1 MRTLVQKLTIL
12 LIGACSAFVLAG
24 SLAPAMASA
33 QTDPFKDICAQGG
46 TGSSSVCHAT
56 GANNL
61 SGSNGLLIKVTNI
74 FAFVTGVAAVFVIM
88 IGGFMYVTANG
99 DAGKA
104 SGGKNAVLFAAIGLV
119 VVVVGRAIIGFVV
132 SKIK

>member
-1 MRTLVQKLTIL
+1 MQAFKRKLTVL
-12 LIGACSAFVLAG
+12 LIGAFSALMLAVA
-24 SLAPAMASA
+24 LAPAVAHA
-33 QTDPFKDICAQGG
+33 QTDPFKDICSQSGA
-46 TGSSSVCHAT
+46 SASSVCHAS

-61 SGSNGLLIKVTNI
+61 SGSNGLLIKVANI

-88 IGGFMYVTANG
+88 IGGFTYITSNG

-104 SGGKNAVLFAAIGLV
+104 SGGKNAVLFACIGLL

-132 SKIK
+132 TKLK

>member
-1 MRTLVQKLTIL
+1 MHAFKQKLAVL
-12 LIGACSAFVLAG
+12 FIGAFSALLLAG
-24 SLAPAMASA
+24 GLAPAAASA

-46 TGSSSVCHAT
+46 ASSSSVCHAS

-61 SGSNGLLIKVTNI
+61 SGSNGIIVKVANV

-88 IGGFMYVTANG
+88 IGGFMYITANG

-104 SGGKNAVLFAAIGLV
+104 SSGKNAVLFACIGLV

-132 SKIK
+132 TKT